1 MFFSIIKKFRSGM
14 YFAVVAAL
22 LTVALSICVLSS
34 AFLLNEDVVDAIA
47 PAFSGA
53 QGRIVVI
60 DAGHGGEDCGAIGI
74 NGKYEKDLNLEMSRI
89 LGGYLQKAGYAV
101 VYTRTEDKML
111 YTEDQNIKGFRKI
124 YDLKNRVAMANDFP
138 DAIFVS
144 LHMNSFAEEKYSG
157 LQVYYSLL
165 NEKSALL
172 AESIQEEVRARTQP
186 QNSRR
191 IKEGGGIYVMENIES
206 VGVLVE
212 CGFLSN
218 ATECEKLSEK
228 EYQKE
233 LCFAILC
240 GIINYS
246 EDS

>member
-1 MFFSIIKKFRSGM
+1 M

-157 LQVYYSLL
+157 LQVYYSVG
-165 NEKSALL
+165 NEESYSLASAVQNRVI
-172 AESIQEEVRARTQP
+172 SDVQP
-186 QNSRR
+186 NNNRR
-191 IKEGGGIYVMENIES
+191 VKEGKNIYLMEKLRCTS
-206 VGVLVE
+206 VLIE
-212 CGFLSN
+212 CGFLTNPEESRLL
-218 ATECEKLSEK
+218 CEK
-228 EYQKE
+228 EYQK
-233 LCFAILC
+233 ILSFSIVC
-240 GIINYS
+240 GIIEYI
-246 EDS
+246 ERK